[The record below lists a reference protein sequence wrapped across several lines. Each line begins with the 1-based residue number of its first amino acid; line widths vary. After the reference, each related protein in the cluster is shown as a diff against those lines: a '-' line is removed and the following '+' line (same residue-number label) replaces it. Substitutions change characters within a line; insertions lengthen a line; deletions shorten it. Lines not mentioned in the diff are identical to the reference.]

1 MSDRMTV
8 RQWLDALRDELG
20 TDLDLS
26 TDEQRALLDMTR
38 VAAHRSERIAAPL
51 SAFLAGLALADS
63 EPTQRAAAINRVT
76 AALEEPTTD
85 TGSRPGG

>member
-1 MSDRMTV
+1 MTDQLTV

-20 TDLDLS
+20 TDLELS

-51 SAFLAGLALADS
+51 SAFLAGLALAGS
-63 EPTQRAAAINRVT
+63 EPPERAAAINRVT
-76 AALEEPTTD
+76 AALEEPTPG
-85 TGSRPGG
+85 TGSRPAG